1 MMKTATDFWTII
13 GTYNL
18 ETVYI
23 QVVLSILLIG
33 ILSISLFKKN
43 RFITLFIQTCFGMVF
58 LFVGIYFFLI
68 TDKSITAMIFGP
80 FFILIGSLFLYGLFN
95 PKTEI
100 QQPTKFQFLLYGL
113 VLLYPL
119 VSFVLNHRYPQQVW
133 YILPCPIASLAL
145 ITVCRFK
152 KRNDFLSILLIIWG
166 LTGVKAFVFDV
177 KEDLILLI
185 VGIYGLV
192 DFISYKRAKFE
203 S

>member
-1 MMKTATDFWTII
+1 MKSTEDFWNII

-33 ILSISLFKKN
+33 ILVISFFRKN
-43 RFITLFIQTCFGMVF
+43 RFITLLVHTIFGTIF
-58 LFVGIYFFLI
+58 LFVGVYFFLI
-68 TDKSITAMIFGP
+68 TDKSHTAMIFGP
-80 FFILIGSLFLYGLFN
+80 LFILIGCLFLYGILN

-100 QQPTKFQFLLYGL
+100 QQPTKFQFFLYAL
-113 VLLYPL
+113 ALSYPL
-119 VSFVLNHRYPQQVW
+119 ISLALNHHYPQQVW

-145 ITVCRFK
+145 ITVCRFN
-152 KRNDFLSILLIIWG
+152 KRNDLLSILLIIWG
-166 LTGVKAFVFDV
+166 LTGVKAFIFDV

-185 VGIYGLV
+185 IGIYGLIEFV
-192 DFISYKRAKFE
+192 MYKRAKTE